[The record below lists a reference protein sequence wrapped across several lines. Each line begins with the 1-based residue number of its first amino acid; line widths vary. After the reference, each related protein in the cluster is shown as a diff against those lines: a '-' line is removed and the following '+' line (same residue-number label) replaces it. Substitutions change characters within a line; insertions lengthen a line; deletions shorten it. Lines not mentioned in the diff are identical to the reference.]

1 LQDRFFRS
9 PGYRKQHKEDNKMN
23 REPGTV
29 SERVEWNALI
39 GGEWQAAS
47 DGERFTVEE
56 PATGEIIAHVAA
68 CGADEIDAAVRRARR
83 AYDEDWRWQTPRARG
98 KMLLKAARLIQEH
111 AEELAALE
119 TREVGKTLQQ
129 SLQFDVRFASD
140 AFEYFAGLTDVVMG
154 NFMPQGAINS
164 ITIPEPYGVVG
175 GIIPFNWPPIH
186 FAGKVAP
193 ALAAGNTVVLKPGE
207 QAPLTAIRMVELL
220 QEALPPGVLNIVPGL
235 GPAGAA
241 LVAHPL
247 VGKLSFTGSTATG
260 RSILKEAANR
270 FVGVLLELGGK
281 NPFVVFADAD
291 MDIAVRDAIE
301 GMYFNQGEAC
311 TAASLLLLHESIH
324 DRFVSRF
331 AQGVEKLRVGDGLDS
346 ATELGPMVNRS
357 QQERVLQYIEVGKQ
371 EGAKIVA
378 QGKVPSDS
386 RLANGF
392 FVPPT
397 VFDRV
402 DISMR
407 IAQEEIFGPV
417 CVILTF
423 SDYQQAMRLA
433 NGTEYGLTAAVYT
446 SDTDTANRA
455 ARDIEAGM
463 VFINN
468 YNRGF
473 LGTPFGGMKSSGYGR
488 EHAIETLHEFVRT
501 KNVRQPSGF
510 GQIMRWPPADRVL
523 E

>member
-1 LQDRFFRS
+1 
-9 PGYRKQHKEDNKMN
+9 
-23 REPGTV
+23 
-29 SERVEWNALI
+29 
-39 GGEWQAAS
+39 
-47 DGERFTVEE
+47 
-56 PATGEIIAHVAA
+56 
-68 CGADEIDAAVRRARR
+68 
-83 AYDEDWRWQTPRARG
+83 
-98 KMLLKAARLIQEH
+98 
-111 AEELAALE
+111 
-119 TREVGKTLQQ
+119 
-129 SLQFDVRFASD
+129 
-140 AFEYFAGLTDVVMG
+140 
-154 NFMPQGAINS
+154 
-164 ITIPEPYGVVG
+164 
-175 GIIPFNWPPIH
+175 
-186 FAGKVAP
+186 
-193 ALAAGNTVVLKPGE
+193 
-207 QAPLTAIRMVELL
+207 
-220 QEALPPGVLNIVPGL
+220 
-235 GPAGAA
+235 
-241 LVAHPL
+241 VAHPL